1 VPCFDTQNESFSL
14 FFLFEQGSGPS
25 IALAETGSGKL
36 ALFGGNQRTWLG
48 ARSGSAAF
56 SPPFVEA

>member
-1 VPCFDTQNESFSL
+1 MVKVLKTCFAVPNEGFSL

-36 ALFGGNQRTWLG
+36 ALFGSNGRASVGT
-48 ARSGSAAF
+48 RSGL
-56 SPPFVEA
+56 PL